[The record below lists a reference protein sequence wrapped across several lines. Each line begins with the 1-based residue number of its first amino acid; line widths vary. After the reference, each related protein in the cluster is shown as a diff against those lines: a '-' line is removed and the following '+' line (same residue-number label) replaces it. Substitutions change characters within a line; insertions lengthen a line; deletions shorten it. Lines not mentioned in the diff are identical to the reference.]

1 MSFLLDKMDFTSN
14 NIPTDLNE
22 CFKELRLIMS
32 NSTDEEWFKNSNED
46 EAIIATHH
54 GLGEYI
60 RNNWGL
66 WTNKDKLYAYLNK
79 LGLWHADDMSTFIL
93 RSFHR
98 LLNNKEL
105 DLNKQIEVFIEH
117 WKEHEKKHG
126 PIKK

>member
-1 MSFLLDKMDFTSN
+1 MDFTSN
-14 NIPTDLNE
+14 NIPTDLTE

-32 NSTDEEWFKNSNED
+32 NSDDEEWFKKSNED
-46 EAIIATHH
+46 EVIIATHH

-60 RNNWGL
+60 RSNWGL
-66 WTNKDKLYAYLNK
+66 WTKKDKLYTYLNK
-79 LGLWHADDMSTFIL
+79 LGLWHPDDMSTFIL

-105 DLNKQIEVFIEH
+105 DLNKQIDVFIEH

-126 PIKK
+126 PLKK